1 MFIYLDDPL
10 LLFIHIVWKTNDKS
24 YTNMYFLLLTRFSS

>member
-10 LLFIHIVWKTNDKS
+10 VLFIHIVWKTNDKL
-24 YTNMYFLLLTRFSS
+24 YTNMYFLLSTRFSS

>member
-10 LLFIHIVWKTNDKS
+10 VLFIHIVWETNDKS
-24 YTNMYFLLLTRFSS
+24 YTNMYFLLSTRFSS